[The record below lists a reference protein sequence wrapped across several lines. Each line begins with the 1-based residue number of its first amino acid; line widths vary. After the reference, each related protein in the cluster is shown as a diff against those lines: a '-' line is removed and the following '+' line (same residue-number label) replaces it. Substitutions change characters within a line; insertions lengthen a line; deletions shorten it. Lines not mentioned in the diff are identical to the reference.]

1 MDSITISGAAVCTA
15 LGLAWQFARIKAEHA
30 ARMAVLEQRVVSLE
44 ARAKSVDATL
54 EGIRVELQQLCRY
67 LWEMMVRLEGYLK
80 RTPAPR

>member
-1 MDSITISGAAVCTA
+1 MDTVTISGAAVFTA

-30 ARMAVLEQRVVSLE
+30 SRMAVLEQRVVSLE

-54 EGIRVELQQLCRY
+54 EGIRVELQQLR
-67 LWEMMVRLEGYLK
+67 EMMVRLESYLK